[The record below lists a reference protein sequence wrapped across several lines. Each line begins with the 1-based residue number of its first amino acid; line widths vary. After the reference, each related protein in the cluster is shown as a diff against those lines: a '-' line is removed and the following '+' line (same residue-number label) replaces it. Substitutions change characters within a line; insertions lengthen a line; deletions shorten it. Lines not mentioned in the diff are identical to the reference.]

1 MVRDRD
7 RDPPPT
13 YPPVDLDVALPAG
26 FPAVHEAYRILR
38 DQKDMV
44 CGAYALTYL
53 LHAYGQTERDGVA
66 ISVDAV
72 AAAAGTTLEPRNE
85 ARLAA
90 VREAVAAGEVPPAR
104 AGLWYPHDHFAYDLA
119 TVEDEGGT
127 SPHGLV
133 VACEAASDGALT
145 AIPVPACRRDDAA
158 DGEENEDGD
167 AGAVQLTADRF
178 ADLLGAV
185 CDGTLHAQVILNY
198 NLAQTLAPASLL
210 GHKYNLLALLTRWD
224 DPDYFRRLNWDVGH
238 FTTLAGRLT
247 RGSSDTRYL
256 LVRDSYRSFGWR
268 GYHLQP
274 EEAIHAGLVRA
285 DDHRDGGLLLVT
297 PTRDVDDALAWLDSH
312 DLETEAWDNG
322 SAYKPRTRPFDNG

>member
-1 MVRDRD
+1 MD

-13 YPPVDLDVALPAG
+13 YPPIDLDFALPAG
-26 FPAVHEAYRILR
+26 FPSVHEAYRVLR

-53 LHAYGQTERDGVA
+53 LHAYGQTERDGVPV
-66 ISVDAV
+66 SVDAV

-85 ARLAA
+85 ERLAA
-90 VREAVAAGEVPPAR
+90 VREAVAEGEVPPAR

-145 AIPVPACRRDDAA
+145 AIPVPACRSDDAA
-158 DGEENEDGD
+158 SGNTD
-167 AGAVQLTADRF
+167 AGADAIQLTADRF
-178 ADLLGAV
+178 DDLLAAV

-198 NLAQTLAPASLL
+198 NLTQTLAPASLL
-210 GHKYNLLALLTRWD
+210 GHKYNLVALLTRWD

-247 RGSSDTRYL
+247 RESSDTRYL

-274 EEAIHAGLVRA
+274 QATIHAGLVRA

-297 PTRDVDDALAWLDSH
+297 PTRDVDEALAWLDNH
-312 DLETEAWDNG
+312 NLETAVWDNG
-322 SAYKPRTRPFDNG
+322 STYKPRTYPFDNG

>member
-1 MVRDRD
+1 MD

-13 YPPVDLDVALPAG
+13 YPPIDLDVALPAG
-26 FPAVHEAYRILR
+26 FPAVHEAYRVLR

-53 LHAYGQTERDGVA
+53 LHAYGQTDRNGVPV
-66 ISVDAV
+66 SVDAV
-72 AAAAGTTLEPRNE
+72 AAAAGTTLEPRNKD
-85 ARLAA
+85 RLAA
-90 VREAVAAGEVPPAR
+90 VREAVAAGDVPPAR

-145 AIPVPACRRDDAA
+145 AIPVPACRSDDA
-158 DGEENEDGD
+158 GD
-167 AGAVQLTADRF
+167 HAVQLTTDRF
-178 ADLLGAV
+178 DDLLGAV
-185 CDGTLHAQVILNY
+185 CDGTLHAQLILNY
-198 NLAQTLAPASLL
+198 NLAHTLAPASLL
-210 GHKYNLLALLTRWD
+210 GHKYNIVALLTRWD

-274 EEAIHAGLVRA
+274 EGAIHAGLVRA

-297 PTRDVDDALAWLDSH
+297 PTRDADDALAWLDSH